1 MNTLNYLKTCT
12 RVLAYQSSKL
22 FAFVEQVMLL
32 STTFVKLAS
41 HIVGNKAKGRI
52 SKRVSQENKARQI
65 FTKRTCFI
73 PYVCV
78 SRGKKCWFFGKSD
91 VLSFALLPY
100 YR

>member
-65 FTKRTCFI
+65 FQKTNISYPLIRT
-73 PYVCV
+73 V
-78 SRGKKCWFFGKSD
+78 S
-91 VLSFALLPY
+91 
-100 YR
+100 